1 MFNTRVNAMNT
12 PAEIAQKLAQRSV
25 DLVSFDELKAKLDV
39 AAKEKRPLR
48 IKYGADP
55 SAPDI
60 HLGHVVGLNKLR
72 EFQEQGH
79 VVIFLIGDFTGMI
92 GDPSGRSQTRKPLTR
107 EQVEANAK
115 TYEKQVFKILDPAK
129 TEIRFN
135 SEWCS
140 PMKFDDV
147 IRLSAHVTVAQML
160 ARDDFSK
167 RYGANQPVSLVE
179 FLYPLVQAYDSVVL
193 KADIELGGTDQLF
206 NMLLGRELQKAY
218 GQPAQVVMTLPLIE
232 GLDGVNKMSK
242 SLGNYIGI
250 TEPAKEIFGKTMSV
264 SDDLM
269 WRYFSL
275 VLCMPDPEVKALRD
289 AVKTGQKHPRDVKD
303 ELGRRLV
310 ARFHDERASVAASEE
325 FARVFSAKQVPDDI
339 RTVTVPPADLKDGRS
354 GIVALLVHANLASSN
369 SEARRLVQQGAVE
382 IDGQRINDPKAEVEV
397 HKGAVIRCG
406 KRGFVRIAS

>member
-1 MFNTRVNAMNT
+1 MSNALHDR
-12 PAEIAQKLAQRSV
+12 AAQLAARSV
-25 DLVSFDELKAKLDV
+25 DLVSFDELKAKLEL

-79 VVIFLIGDFTGMI
+79 VVVFLVGDFTGMI

-107 EQVEANAK
+107 EQVQENAQS
-115 TYEKQVFKILDPAK
+115 YQKQVSKILDPAR
-129 TEIRFN
+129 TEVRFN

-140 PMKFDDV
+140 PMKFEDV

-167 RYGANQPVSLVE
+167 RYGANQPISLVE
-179 FLYPLVQAYDSVVL
+179 FMYPLIQAYDSVVL

-206 NMLLGRELQKAY
+206 NMLLGRELQKVF
-218 GQPAQVVMTLPLIE
+218 GQTPQVVMTLPLLE

-242 SLGNYIGI
+242 SLGNYIGV
-250 TEPAKEIFGKTMSV
+250 TETPKDIFGKVMSV

-275 VLCMPDPEVKALRD
+275 VLCMSD
-289 AVKTGQKHPRDVKD
+289 AEIEQLKQSVAKGQRHPRNIKD
-303 ELGRRLV
+303 ELAKRVVEKFYGPE
-310 ARFHDERASVAASEE
+310 AGEQESAE
-325 FARVFSAKQVPDDI
+325 FARVFSKKELPNNIPVLELTTAN
-339 RTVTVPPADLKDGRS
+339 VTL
-354 GIVALLVHANLASSN
+354 IEILVKACLAESN
-369 SEARRLVQQGAVE
+369 SEARRLIQQGAVE
-382 IDGQRINDPKAEVEV
+382 VEGQKMMDPKARPDMPN
-397 HKGAVIRCG
+397 GTIIRCG
-406 KRGFVRIAS
+406 KRGFVKIVCP